1 MCLHGYPQA
10 KEIGNSN
17 MDSTFRKL
25 PVSCLWLY
33 AQTRSIF
40 CFHIFESKISGPR
53 DILETAFQ
61 LKMFLSNWHG
71 WSPREA
77 FLVETWP
84 EKLSG
89 EVFISRVSWHSQGS
103 LLGPGME
110 GGISRGQKGLS
121 SVSFSPPRKMWALVC
136 QGQCSGL
143 LWLSPPYE

>member
-1 MCLHGYPQA
+1 
-10 KEIGNSN
+10 

-33 AQTRSIF
+33 AQTRSVF

-53 DILETAFQ
+53 DILETASQ
-61 LKMFLSNWHG
+61 LKMFLSLWRG
-71 WSPREA
+71 WSPQAA
-77 FLVETWP
+77 FLVETWL
-84 EKLSG
+84 ENLSG
-89 EVFISRVSWHSQGS
+89 EVSRVSWHSQGS

-121 SVSFSPPRKMWALVC
+121 SVSFSAPRKMWAQVC

-143 LWLSPPYE
+143 LWLVTAL